1 MDLFSQHRIVDI
13 GSDSVHQKVFEVMTK
28 GFGFSGDPRG
38 SAIET
43 LCRELTVQVVRSMA
57 SRSNVG
63 QSRCSVCD
71 SPLEAYKRPI
81 NKGNVR
87 ALLKIR
93 DAGGGP
99 LHINDMGVAGGDFTK
114 LKHWGLIRLSVSLGV
129 SQGWSLTEKGTQFLS
144 GEIAVWKSVWLFKGC
159 VIGFDPVTASI
170 RDAKPHSNKSLRGK
184 YKDKIVLI

>member
-1 MDLFSQHRIVDI
+1 MDLFNQYRIVDVS
-13 GSDSVHQKVFEVMTK
+13 SDAVHEKVFRVMTK
-28 GFGFSGDPRG
+28 GYGFADDPK
-38 SAIET
+38 SNAIET
-43 LCRELTVQVVRSMA
+43 LCRELTVQVVESMV
-57 SRSNVG
+57 SRANVG

-129 SQGWSLTEKGTQFLS
+129 SLGWSLTEKGKEFLR
-144 GEIAVWKSVWLFKGC
+144 GEISAWKSVWLFKGE
-159 VIGFDPVTASI
+159 VIGFDPITTTV
-170 RDAKPHSNKSLRGK
+170 RDAQPHSNKSLRGK

>member
-1 MDLFSQHRIVDI
+1 MDLFNQHNIVDI
-13 GSDSVHQKVFEVMTK
+13 SSDAVHEKVFRVMTK
-28 GFGFSGDPRG
+28 GYGFESDPR
-38 SAIET
+38 SLAIET
-43 LCRELTVQVVRSMA
+43 LCKELTVQVVKSMS
-57 SRSNVG
+57 SRSSVG
-63 QSRCSVCD
+63 NSRCSVCD

-93 DAGGGP
+93 EAGGGP

-114 LKHWGLIRLSVSLGV
+114 LKHWGLIRLSISLGV
-129 SQGWSLTEKGTQFLS
+129 SQGWTLTEKGLKFLN

-159 VIGFDPVTASI
+159 VIGFDPVTASV
-170 RDAKPHSNKSLRGK
+170 RDAQPHSNKALRGK